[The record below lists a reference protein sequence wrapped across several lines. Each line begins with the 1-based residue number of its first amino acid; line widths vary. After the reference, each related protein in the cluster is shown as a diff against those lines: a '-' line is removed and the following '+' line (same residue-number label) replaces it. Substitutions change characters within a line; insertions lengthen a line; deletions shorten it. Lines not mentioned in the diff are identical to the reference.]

1 MGYGHPL
8 LSTMELLIKK
18 KKKYSIFV
26 PLKIS
31 ETSQQLL
38 CPKASCLDYI
48 HLLNSN

>member
-8 LSTMELLIKK
+8 LSTMELLIK

-38 CPKASCLDYI
+38 CPKALCLDYI
-48 HLLNSN
+48 HLLSSN